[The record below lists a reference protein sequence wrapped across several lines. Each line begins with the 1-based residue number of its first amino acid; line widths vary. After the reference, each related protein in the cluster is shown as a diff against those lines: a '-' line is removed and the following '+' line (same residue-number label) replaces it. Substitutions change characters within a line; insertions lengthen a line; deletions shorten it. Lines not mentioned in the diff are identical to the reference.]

1 MKDYSFAVF
10 SIPFLYPSLN
20 ETKTMNRWEYS
31 RRKKEFATVCAFA
44 LNEQNIRPF
53 HCPVKLTVD
62 LCFKKKRRRDLDN
75 YTIKFLADALVECG
89 IIPDDS
95 TDWMPE
101 SADIQIFSGEPEEK
115 VDVRIERIKT

>member
-1 MKDYSFAVF
+1 M
-10 SIPFLYPSLN
+10 
-20 ETKTMNRWEYS
+20 
-31 RRKKEFATVCAFA
+31 
-44 LNEQNIRPF
+44 
-53 HCPVKLTVD
+53 
-62 LCFKKKRRRDLDN
+62 DN

-115 VDVRIERIKT
+115 IDVRIERIK